1 MRFMGVVGR
10 PRDWSFRVR
19 FVGGLRRAPG
29 KRWMHAVAWQ
39 YNTNLSVARIFDLR
53 MDLGGV
59 LPMFGNDTYV
69 NGRGRMLGKLLNV
82 LKVIDGSGRE
92 FDLGDSSPT

>member
-1 MRFMGVVGR
+1 
-10 PRDWSFRVR
+10 
-19 FVGGLRRAPG
+19 
-29 KRWMHAVAWQ
+29 MHAVAWQ